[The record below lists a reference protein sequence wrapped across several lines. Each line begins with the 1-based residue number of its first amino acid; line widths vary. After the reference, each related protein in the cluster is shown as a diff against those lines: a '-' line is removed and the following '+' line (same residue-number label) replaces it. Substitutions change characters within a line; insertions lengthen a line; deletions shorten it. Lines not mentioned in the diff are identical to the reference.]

1 MNDDA
6 DHDADDDAATAALIL
21 DATRSV
27 AVVGASDNPAR
38 DSHRISVYL
47 KGAGFDV
54 HPVNPNARRVA
65 GLRCVAS
72 LGVLAHEGIAIDTV
86 VCFRRSEEIGPIAE
100 AAIAVGAHH
109 LWMQF
114 GVVNQGAAARARAA
128 GMLVVMDRCIM
139 VDHRR
144 LLVARS

>member
-1 MNDDA
+1 MEDDFA
-6 DHDADDDAATAALIL
+6 IAIRIL
-21 DATRSV
+21 DATRSI

-38 DSHRISVYL
+38 DSHRIAAYL
-47 KGAGFDV
+47 KGAGFEV
-54 HPVNPNARRVA
+54 HPVNPYADRVA

-72 LGVLAHEGIAIDTV
+72 LGVLAGEGIAIDTV
-86 VCFRRSEEIGPIAE
+86 VCFRRSEEIAPIAD
-100 AAIAVGAHH
+100 AAIDIEAHH

-114 GVVNQGAAARARAA
+114 GVVNEAAAARARTA

-144 LLVARS
+144 LLATRH

>member
-1 MNDDA
+1 MEDDFA
-6 DHDADDDAATAALIL
+6 VASRIL
-21 DATRSV
+21 DATKSI

-38 DSHRISVYL
+38 DSHHVTAYL
-47 KGAGFDV
+47 KAAGFDV
-54 HPVNPNARRVA
+54 YPVNPYAERVA

-72 LGVLAHEGIAIDTV
+72 LALLADEGRAIDTV
-86 VCFRRSEEIGPIAE
+86 VCFRRSEEIAPIAE
-100 AAIAVGAHH
+100 AAIAIGAPH

-114 GVVNQGAAARARAA
+114 GVVHQDAARRARAA

-144 LLVARS
+144 LLVERR

>member
-1 MNDDA
+1 MKDDFTVA
-6 DHDADDDAATAALIL
+6 SRIL
-21 DATRSV
+21 DATKNI

-38 DSHRISVYL
+38 DSHHVTAYL
-47 KGAGFDV
+47 SAAGFDV
-54 HPVNPNARRVA
+54 HPVNPNATRVA

-72 LGVLAHEGIAIDTV
+72 LGVLADEGVTIDTV
-86 VCFRRSEEIGPIAE
+86 VCFRRSEEIAPIAE
-100 AAIAVGAHH
+100 AAIAIGAHH

-114 GVVNQGAAARARAA
+114 GVVNQAAAQRARAA

-144 LLVARS
+144 LLVARR